1 MCLERQVGGPT
12 RSLIPCTASA
22 AKDGKRTFD
31 VTDTHDR
38 CQVNEGR
45 HVKGD
50 LLEYLVAFARGE
62 AAFDIVH
69 IMRRDHAVRWSF
81 PF

>member
-1 MCLERQVGGPT
+1 M
-12 RSLIPCTASA
+12 
-22 AKDGKRTFD
+22 
-31 VTDTHDR
+31 TDTHDR